1 MLLVCVCVCDGREGV
16 RGEGGRKGGREGGG
30 KGGREGGGRRERKI
44 KGARLLLTS
53 SLTLESKGAIL

>member
-1 MLLVCVCVCDGREGV
+1 M